1 MPGEHAPREGV
12 CSPNQALSLTPPEV
26 SAPALPLRLP
36 AMIPQPAKMALAGGG
51 VEKQAL
57 SGIFGELERLRR
69 MPEHRQFPAGDFER
83 R

>member
-1 MPGEHAPREGV
+1 MPGEHAPPESV
-12 CSPNQALSLTPPEV
+12 CSPNQALFQTPPEAF
-26 SAPALPLRLP
+26 APALPLRLP
-36 AMIPQPAKMALAGGG
+36 AIIPQPAKMALAGGG